1 MTEDLSAFE
10 TIRTQRAIRRFSNKP
25 VPQEA
30 ITRIV
35 EAATRAPSPGN
46 RQSWHFL
53 VIRDQEVK
61 RRIGEYYWR
70 ATVEMRGTAAG
81 VQPASSA
88 THQAADEL
96 AQHIGEVPVLIL
108 VCVDARPPGPASRGT
123 LTQGAAIYPAIQN
136 LMLAARSLGLGTC
149 LTTRYRYYEEEVKA
163 LLGIPANVETA
174 ALIPVG
180 YPGEG
185 KHFGGGRRMPVAEV
199 TFYDRWGNQ
208 AP

>member
-1 MTEDLSAFE
+1 MASELSALE
-10 TIRTQRAIRRFSNKP
+10 VIRTQRAIRRFTDDP
-25 VPQEA
+25 VPDEA
-30 ITRIV
+30 IATII

-53 VIRDQEVK
+53 VIRDEEKK
-61 RRIGEYYWR
+61 RRIGEYYWQ
-70 ATVEMRGTAAG
+70 ATVETRGAAAST
-81 VQPASSA
+81 QQASSPV
-88 THQAADEL
+88 HRAADEL
-96 AQHIGEVPVLIL
+96 AQHIGDVPVLIL

-163 LLGIPANVETA
+163 LLGIPADVETA

-185 KHFGGGRRMPVAEV
+185 DHFGGGRRKPTTEV
-199 TFYDRWGNQ
+199 TFYNRWGQ
-208 AP
+208 PGP